1 VWPPTI
7 RREHLLDQ
15 ESDTMRRVK
24 KFAVPLVGVGV
35 LALAAWPV
43 YAHCGKCAGDCKE
56 VLKQMEAGKL
66 TAASMIATAEAH
78 AKGKAV
84 GLMIDLE
91 KDKMDADVF
100 VLVGDKVQAVA
111 IGADGK
117 AGKMDE
123 VKSMTGMAA
132 VIQAMDAAK
141 VTMGAVIAAAEE
153 KSKGK
158 ALAVTASA
166 TGGKA
171 SFEVYCLAGDKIQK
185 VTVDNAGKAK
195 DMSDTEAT
203 ALPAAANEEK
213 PKPKPGG

>member
-1 VWPPTI
+1 M
-7 RREHLLDQ
+7 
-15 ESDTMRRVK
+15 SFVK
-24 KFAVPLVGVGV
+24 RFARPWVGVCV
-35 LALAAWPV
+35 LGLAVSPV
-43 YAHCGKCAGDCKE
+43 RAHCGKCAGDCKE
-56 VLKQMEAGKL
+56 VMKQMDAGKM

-84 GLMIDLE
+84 GLAVDLE

-132 VIQAMDAAK
+132 VVQAMDAAK
-141 VTMGAVIAAAEE
+141 VTMGAVIGAAEE

-158 ALAVTASA
+158 ALTVTAAA

-171 SFEVYCLAGDKIQK
+171 SFEVHCLAGDKIQK
-185 VTVDNAGKAK
+185 VAVDNAGKATG
-195 DMSDTEAT
+195 MEEAKM
-203 ALPAAANEEK
+203 LPAAANEEK
-213 PKPKPGG
+213 PKLKPGG

>member
-1 VWPPTI
+1 MSSI
-7 RREHLLDQ
+7 KR
-15 ESDTMRRVK
+15 
-24 KFAVPLVGVGV
+24 FALPLAGLGV
-35 LALAAWPV
+35 LAFVALPV
-43 YAHCGKCAGDCKE
+43 YAHCGKCAMDCKE
-56 VLKQMEAGKL
+56 VLKQMEAGKM

-84 GLMIDLE
+84 GLAVDLK

-117 AGKMDE
+117 AGKMEE
-123 VKSMTGMAA
+123 VKDMKGMAA

-141 VTMGAVIAAAEE
+141 VTMGAVIGAAEE

-158 ALAVTASA
+158 TLAVTATA

-171 SFEVYCLAGDKIQK
+171 SFEVYCLAGDKIQN
-185 VTVDNAGKAK
+185 VTVDNAGKATG
-195 DMSDTEAT
+195 MEEAKM
-203 ALPAAANEEK
+203 LPPAANEEK

>member
-1 VWPPTI
+1 
-7 RREHLLDQ
+7 
-15 ESDTMRRVK
+15 MRRVK
-24 KFAVPLVGVGV
+24 KFALPLVGVSV

-56 VLKQMEAGKL
+56 VMKQMDAGKM

-84 GLMIDLE
+84 GLMVDLE

-100 VLVGDKVQAVA
+100 VLVGEKVQAVA

-117 AGKMDE
+117 AGKME
-123 VKSMTGMAA
+123 EAKEMKGMAA
-132 VIQAMDAAK
+132 VTQAMDAAK
-141 VTMGAVIAAAEE
+141 VTMGAVIGAAEE

-158 ALAVTASA
+158 TLAVTSA
-166 TGGKA
+166 AKDGKA
-171 SFEVYCLAGDKIQK
+171 SFEVYCLASDKIQK
-185 VTVDNAGKAK
+185 VTIDNAGKATG
-195 DMSDTEAT
+195 MEEAKM
-203 ALPAAANEEK
+203 LPAAANEEK

>member
-1 VWPPTI
+1 
-7 RREHLLDQ
+7 
-15 ESDTMRRVK
+15 MRSVK
-24 KFAVPLVGVGV
+24 KFALPLVGVGV

-56 VLKQMEAGKL
+56 VLKQMDAGKL

-84 GLMIDLE
+84 GLLVDLE

-100 VLVGDKVQAVA
+100 VLVGEKVQAVA

-117 AGKMDE
+117 AGKME
-123 VKSMTGMAA
+123 EAKEMKGMAA

-141 VTMGAVIAAAEE
+141 VTMGAVIGAAEE

-158 ALAVTASA
+158 ALAVTATA

-171 SFEVYCLAGDKIQK
+171 SFEVHCLASDKIQK
-185 VTVDNAGKAK
+185 VTVDNAGKATG
-195 DMSDTEAT
+195 MEEAKM
-203 ALPAAANEEK
+203 LPAAANEEK
-213 PKPKPGG
+213 PKMKPGG

>member
-1 VWPPTI
+1 M
-7 RREHLLDQ
+7 
-15 ESDTMRRVK
+15 SSVK
-24 KFAVPLVGVGV
+24 RFALPLAGLGV
-35 LALAAWPV
+35 LAFVALPV

-56 VLKQMEAGKL
+56 VLKQMDTGKM

-84 GLMIDLE
+84 GLAVDLK

-117 AGKMDE
+117 AGKMEE
-123 VKSMTGMAA
+123 VKSMVGMAA

-141 VTMGAVIAAAEE
+141 VTMGAVIGAAEE
-153 KSKGK
+153 KAKGK

-171 SFEVYCLAGDKIQK
+171 SFEVYCLAGDKIQN
-185 VTVDNAGKAK
+185 VTVDNAGKATG
-195 DMSDTEAT
+195 MEEAKM
-203 ALPAAANEEK
+203 LPAAANEEK

>member
-1 VWPPTI
+1 M
-7 RREHLLDQ
+7 
-15 ESDTMRRVK
+15 SSVK
-24 KFAVPLVGVGV
+24 RFALPLVGLGV
-35 LALAAWPV
+35 LAFVALPV

-56 VLKQMEAGKL
+56 VLKQMDTGKM

-84 GLMIDLE
+84 GLMVDLE

-117 AGKMDE
+117 AGKMEEAKDM
-123 VKSMTGMAA
+123 KGMAA
-132 VIQAMDAAK
+132 VVQAMDAAK
-141 VTMGAVIAAAEE
+141 VTMGAVIGAAEE

-158 ALAVTASA
+158 TLAVTSA
-166 TGGKA
+166 AKDGKA
-171 SFEVYCLAGDKIQK
+171 SYEVYCLASDKIQK
-185 VTVDNAGKAK
+185 VTVDNAGKATG
-195 DMSDTEAT
+195 MEEAKM
-203 ALPAAANEEK
+203 LPAAANEEK

>member
-1 VWPPTI
+1 M
-7 RREHLLDQ
+7 
-15 ESDTMRRVK
+15 SSVK
-24 KFAVPLVGVGV
+24 RFALPLVGLGV
-35 LALAAWPV
+35 LAFAVLPV

-56 VLKQMEAGKL
+56 VLKQMDTAKM

-84 GLMIDLE
+84 GLMVDLE

-117 AGKMDE
+117 AGKMEE

-132 VIQAMDAAK
+132 VTQAMDAAK
-141 VTMGAVIAAAEE
+141 VTMGAVIGAAEE

-158 ALAVTASA
+158 TLAVESKA

-171 SFEVYCLAGDKIQK
+171 TFDVYCLAADKIQK
-185 VTVDNAGKAK
+185 VTVDNAGKATG
-195 DMSDTEAT
+195 MEEAKM
-203 ALPAAANEEK
+203 LPAGANEEK